1 MPTKKTSAA
10 DEAAIM
16 ETGQLELPDMYAN
29 MSYDDMVAAMEQQL
43 DVVPGSDLIE
53 DKDELEKVPFI
64 ITRFV
69 FRPSDMST
77 REYVSVEI
85 KSKKHGD
92 AVFNDGSTGVR
103 SQLLSYCFAK
113 GWCRFLPTSKIDPK
127 TLVNLGD
134 LGKVSTENDLDW
146 IGDCV
151 SVTFGKDG
159 RGMTAAVSV
168 SPGLWAPRGLRVSRD
183 YEVDVNGKTIKAS
196 TYYLG

>member
-1 MPTKKTSAA
+1 
-10 DEAAIM
+10 
-16 ETGQLELPDMYAN
+16 

-64 ITRFV
+64 ITRFI
-69 FRPSDMST
+69 FRPSDMSE

-103 SQLLSYCFAK
+103 SQLLAYCFGK
-113 GWCRFLPTSKIDPK
+113 GWCRLLDAVADSKAD
-127 TLVNLGD
+127 LVKD
-134 LGKVSTENDLDW
+134 LGGLGKLSTEHDIDW
-146 IGDCV
+146 IGDNV
-151 SVTFGKDG
+151 EVRFDPSARMLVI
-159 RGMTAAVSV
+159 VNV

-183 YEVDVNGKTIKAS
+183 YEVDVNGKKIKAS